1 MVKTKKRSRS
11 QSKKGGS
18 ASAWGYVYDQVGNGW
33 TQFQNALTLQP
44 GQNLGS
50 QQSNDIEPI
59 GKPNFQNNQSFPTSK
74 DLSLIQRAGKRRSKR
89 SKRSRSKK
97 GGNWGAALGSAIVPF
112 TLLGVQNAF
121 GKRKSKGRKTRK
133 TRRTRR
139 R

>member
-1 MVKTKKRSRS
+1 MVKTKKRTKQR
-11 QSKKGGS
+11 GGNS
-18 ASAWGYVYDQVGNGW
+18 SAWGYVYDQVGNGW

-44 GQNLGS
+44 GQNAAS

-74 DLSLIQRAGKRRSKR
+74 DLTLIQSAGRRRNKR
-89 SKRSRSKK
+89 SKRSRK
-97 GGNWGAALGSAIVPF
+97 GGNWGAAIGSAIVPF

-121 GKRKSKGRKTRK
+121 GKRKSKGRKSRK
-133 TRRTRR
+133 SRRTRR